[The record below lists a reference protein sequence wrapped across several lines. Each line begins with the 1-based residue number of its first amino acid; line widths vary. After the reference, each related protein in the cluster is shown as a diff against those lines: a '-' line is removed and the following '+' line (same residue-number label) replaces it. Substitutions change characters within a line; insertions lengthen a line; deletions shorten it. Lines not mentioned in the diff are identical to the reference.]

1 MTEFINFLTIDDVL
15 KIHEQQLLHF
25 GGASGIRD
33 RSGLEAAVQQPQA
46 SWASEYLYE
55 SIFDMASVYAYHI
68 AEAQAFVDGN
78 KRTALHVALLFLAV
92 NGYEIQVDDPRL
104 YDAMIAI
111 AKKELTKEDL
121 SNLFRELIIES

>member
-1 MTEFINFLTIDDVL
+1 MNFTNFLTVDDVL

-25 GGASGIRD
+25 GGAPGIRD

-46 SWASEYLYE
+46 SWAGEYLYE
-55 SIFDMASVYAYHI
+55 SIFDMASVYAFHI

-78 KRTALHVALLFLAV
+78 KRTALHVALLFLAI
-92 NGYEIQVDDPRL
+92 NGYEISFDDPRL

-111 AKKELTKEDL
+111 ATKAMTKEDL
-121 SNLFRELIIES
+121 SNLFRELIIRQT